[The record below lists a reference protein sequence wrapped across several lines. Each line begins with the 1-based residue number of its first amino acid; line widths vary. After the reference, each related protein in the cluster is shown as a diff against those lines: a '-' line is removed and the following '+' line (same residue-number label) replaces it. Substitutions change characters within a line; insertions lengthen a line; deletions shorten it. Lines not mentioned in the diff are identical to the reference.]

1 LGNNLKRVIRKSSEL
16 AKLIEAVEA
25 GKILSP
31 AESVRLEMGYL
42 THGWAMGTREFLKE
56 LVKNNPGAVDLPKH
70 WEPHRVK
77 GLKEELY
84 VLRHFAKVPI
94 KATRQEPKENPD
106 PDDTDKPPT

>member
-1 LGNNLKRVIRKSSEL
+1 
-16 AKLIEAVEA
+16 
-25 GKILSP
+25 
-31 AESVRLEMGYL
+31 
-42 THGWAMGTREFLKE
+42 LKE

-94 KATRQEPKENPD
+94 KATRQEPKGNPD